1 MRNKRAVRKQNLK
14 CGGFPGD
21 WRKQGGWDVSALAKE
36 LARIDACSGRVMRPQ
51 RRASLAARATRQ
63 PRVGAGRGWAAALQR
78 EGAAGGGGGGHRARF
93 YQLVQPR
100 GVRQSGCGSW
110 PPPQS
115 ATLVEPAPAVLFDLL
130 DVSIDP
136 EFLDENDCVCRLRL
150 QHRTKNHWLDRRMVK
165 DPGIPWA
172 CSAVPLPPG
181 IAACLPIYCRQPVVR
196 APRSNCTGTPSLFV
210 SDSCGLLHR

>member
-1 MRNKRAVRKQNLK
+1 MQGA
-14 CGGFPGD
+14 GGQPLF
-21 WRKQGGWDVSALAKE
+21 SAKE
-36 LARIDACSGRVMRPQ
+36 LRAAAEEVIEPVSISWYSPAESANLGAAPGPHLNPLHLLNQ
-51 RRASLAARATRQ
+51 RRQ
-63 PRVGAGRGWAAALQR
+63 Y
-78 EGAAGGGGGGHRARF
+78 F
-93 YQLVQPR
+93 
-100 GVRQSGCGSW
+100 
-110 PPPQS
+110 
-115 ATLVEPAPAVLFDLL
+115 FDLL

-165 DPGIPWA
+165 YPGIPWA

-181 IAACLPIYCRQPVVR
+181 IVACLPIYYRQPVVR